1 MNENTN
7 KLAALASLAHSALNS
22 SGTEYAQVK
31 AMIAQFFAPSC
42 AVSHK
47 EEVRLT
53 LIDSWFS
60 TNVASRRLFGI
71 SDIANRLRAA
81 FKNGDAEAK
90 EAAAQWIAG
99 SFDGANPLC
108 ALFAEKYGVNKAGE
122 ERNAAYSLL
131 SKYLYFAT
139 DYAFPIYDNLGANY
153 YYLAGELNNPD
164 FTARFR
170 TLQKIMR
177 ENAIDGFDQMDNFFW
192 LYGKVDTGSF
202 SLVLNKEKYAALS
215 AYQGDAVKDIRA
227 GNSSPALQNIFGPD
241 MAAFIQ
247 KSAETVSL

>member
-1 MNENTN
+1 
-7 KLAALASLAHSALNS
+7 
-22 SGTEYAQVK
+22 
-31 AMIAQFFAPSC
+31 MISQFFAPSC

-53 LIDSWFS
+53 LIDSCFS

-122 ERNAAYSLL
+122 EQKAAYSLL
-131 SKYLYFAT
+131 SKYFYFAT
-139 DYAFPIYDNLGANY
+139 GFAFPIYDKLGSDY
-153 YYLAGELNNPD
+153 YYLAGEASKPD
-164 FTARFR
+164 FQARFR
-170 TLQKIMR
+170 SLQKIMN
-177 ENAIDGFDQMDNFFW
+177 ENAVDGFDQLDNFFW

-202 SLVLNKEKYAALS
+202 SLVLNKERYAALA
-215 AYQGDAVKDIRA
+215 AYQGDAVNDIRA
-227 GNSSPALQNIFGPD
+227 GKDKPALQNIFGPD

-247 KSAETVSL
+247 QSGALAL